1 MAQSDTIEGWGVVG
15 PAGLLVKTISDTR
28 RAAVVNWLV
37 TDAHILLLQSH
48 TDADI
53 ERLWNEY
60 RKDATVERVKIAVLR
75 H

>member
-1 MAQSDTIEGWGVVG
+1 MALNDTMEGWGVVG
-15 PAGLLVKTISDTR
+15 RAGLIVKTISDTR
-28 RAAVVNWLV
+28 RAAIVNWLV

-60 RKDATVERVKIAVLR
+60 REDATVERVRIAVLR

>member
-1 MAQSDTIEGWGVVG
+1 MAANDTIDGWGVVG
-15 PAGLLVKTISDTR
+15 PAGLNVRTISDTR
-28 RAAVVNWLV
+28 RAAIVNWLV

-48 TDADI
+48 TDDDI

-60 RKDATVERVKIAVLR
+60 REDATVERVKIAVLR